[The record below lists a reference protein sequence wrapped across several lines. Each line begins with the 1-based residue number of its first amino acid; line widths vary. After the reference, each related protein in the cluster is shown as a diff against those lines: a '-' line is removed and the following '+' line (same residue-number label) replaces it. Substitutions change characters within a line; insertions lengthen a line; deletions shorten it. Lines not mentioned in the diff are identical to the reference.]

1 MALFLSSYIHQGDDL
16 FSVQSRGKQCAFMS
30 LSALL
35 TAQNIPLIDWSKTT
49 LNNVLIQGDKIYLQ
63 ALDSGFVVLEPG
75 VEFMSVDNLPKVVSV
90 SCCTNM
96 FSYEICESVIDT
108 RNMPAV
114 VHAKTTTTHVN
125 PFDAQNNDT
134 IKPIEAKNI
143 DLPIV
148 VEPIEA
154 QNKSDLPIVVEP
166 IEAKN
171 IDLPIVVEP
180 IEAKTIYLPIVVE
193 PVEAKTIDLPI
204 VVEPVEAKTIYL
216 PIVVEP
222 VEAKTTDL
230 PIVVEPI
237 EAKTIDL
244 PIVVEPIE
252 AQNKS
257 DLPIVVEPIEA
268 QNKSD
273 LPIVVEPIEAQN
285 NIRLPIGVEHN
296 FVVPNEAKNENQ
308 ICFIKYGKELQGL
321 VITNRKIA
329 SHYYDIHTA
338 LLNVFSNYSFAILI
352 LEGYM
357 MALIKQT
364 DFFYLFD
371 SHARDS
377 SGMPDPNG
385 TAVVMKF
392 ANIVGLEQYLY
403 SLSMTLHANSFE
415 IVPVQLNIKHVRKA
429 SEQKSKC
436 VKDRE
441 YVQKKRLL
449 VETEGDKQ
457 ARLKKA
463 SEYKKIKQ
471 SEETDSQQQIRL
483 QKLSESITQ
492 KRSEETDSEQ
502 QIRLKKDSESK
513 KRKRSE
519 ETDTNRQMRLE
530 KERLYKKQ
538 KRARK
543 VSQPQHEINQQDYL
557 NMFDNTNNGGIEE
570 QCWAKANINKFNKS
584 VQYIVRQCTE
594 CQEAWPLKSKP
605 RTPYICSRCSRDK
618 KSPKKFSCENSMIP
632 SSVPHELQNLTQIEE
647 MLIARALPIMRVY
660 IKPGGQRGYSG
671 HCINLPQNV
680 KELAMSLPR
689 YPKDLAV
696 IIVKAKGRENT
707 FRDVT
712 VRKQKVHDALV
723 WLINNNLHY
732 SELLINK
739 DALNSL
745 PENGVPPGLMTVE
758 TDDDIVSDDNGSPDV
773 GPPTDNP
780 SEDIVYN
787 DSTEMSSFLPVGEE
801 QQQEIEAVRNQL
813 SENEP
818 IPWPSVENEPLNEY
832 QISHLAT
839 MAFPTLFPDGKGD
852 PTNQGL
858 LRDVPLQ
865 ERIKHLLKFAEIID
879 GKWVYRFANHP
890 RFSYWAFN
898 MIQRKRILQQSG
910 IFLKQNPG
918 EAHLT
923 IDELRE
929 MAASNNANIF
939 MSKVSRYVGNIAG
952 TNAYWNRVRE
962 ELKAIITSVGAPTLF
977 FTFSSADMHW
987 PELHALFN
995 ADTDN
1000 ELGNSTSEVRRQNV
1014 INNPHL
1020 VDWFFT
1026 QRLESFVNHWLYDTL
1041 GAKWHWLRYEYQGRG
1056 SIHCHGTAK
1065 LNNDPG
1071 LCQLTQTALKGFL
1084 AQKFKDENDCSDTTE
1099 LDQDIEAGQKAAD
1112 TVCQY
1117 VDWLLS
1123 TVNPNPPDEDMWI
1136 RPEVHPC
1143 QRNHDIPEHEKQTD
1157 YVDLLNMV
1165 QRHTRCST
1173 SYCLR
1178 KKSTET
1184 ELKCRFHF
1192 PFDICPKTKLEFEK
1206 IHTSGDNEHY
1216 RAKIVTKRNDSR
1228 LNNHQQLQ
1236 LQGWRANCDIQVVI
1250 DHYACVEY
1258 LTKYAAKGEPR
1269 SPILK
1274 QAFNSIVQNVDSNTD
1289 PRRVIKKVVMKSLG
1303 ERDYAAQETM
1313 HHLLS
1318 LKLHSS
1324 SFKVM
1329 PVSLNG
1335 SRRVRDTAS
1344 IEEGESCTDYSL
1356 LDVYANRE
1364 QYDSSQDIINMNFV
1378 QFATTYKVVNNE
1390 LTKLPENVIPRI
1402 FPTYSPNPKG
1412 PNFGLYCKYQ
1422 LLRYKP
1428 WRTTQN
1434 NAWVDQEPTD
1444 EVLIN
1449 CWHEFLQTAYG
1460 QSNVPDW
1467 FDKLQAVIQSQ
1478 EAEEEPSEEQET
1490 TREEWMILSD
1500 LNTPF
1505 DNSEQTPES
1514 TYDWHL
1520 DRANY
1525 SEQQIQE
1532 MPTWIKTNKDEYTID
1547 EQYDVVDINSFS
1559 EMQKLAYNIVKSH
1572 FDDTSSEKEPL
1583 CLIINGVA
1591 GTGKSYLINAI
1602 RNLLQSKCAVAA
1614 TTGKAAFNIRGV
1626 TVHSLLKLPIGSR
1639 GNKDLTGQS
1648 LCRLQ
1653 ESVDNIGY
1661 IIIDEYSMLGQVT
1674 FGWIDKR
1681 CKQAT
1686 GSNDKVFGGKSL
1698 ILTGDPGQLPP
1709 VADKALYH
1717 ARPSNPVGEQGHQ
1730 AYHMF
1735 DKVVKLTVNQRVQ
1748 GMTSEQVQFRDLLLR
1763 LRKGDSTVDDWKLLL
1778 TRQPSNVTN
1787 LCDFEDSTRL
1797 FYSNEQ
1803 VGNYNHEQL
1812 IKLEHPIAHIN
1823 ARHSSALAK
1832 KISSDD
1838 MSGLEPIVFLAK
1850 GARVMLTMNLW
1861 SSVGLCNGATGTVVD
1876 IIYQNNHQPPDL
1888 PIAVIV
1894 EFENYRGPVFNE
1906 NQPLCIPI
1914 YPITVTSQTEIGFH
1928 ERQQLPLRLAW
1939 ALTIHKSQGLTL
1951 PKAWI
1956 DIGKS
1961 ERTAGV
1967 SYVAISRVKSLA
1979 SCVIEPMTY
1988 ERLTRLKSSANL
2000 QYRLEEENRLDQL
2013 AQATS
2018 SAFRTANY

>member
-1 MALFLSSYIHQGDDL
+1 MDMALFLSADFHQGNEI
-16 FSVQSRGKQCAFMS
+16 FNVHSRGKQCAFMA

-35 TAQNIPLIDWSKTT
+35 TAQNIPLSSWSKVTF
-49 LNNVLIQGDKIYLQ
+49 NNVLIQGDKLYLQ
-63 ALDSGFVVLEPG
+63 ALNTGFIVLDQG
-75 VEFMSVDNLPKVVSV
+75 TDFLSVEHLPKAISV
-90 SCCTNM
+90 SSLCTNM
-96 FSYEICESVIDT
+96 SNDFSYEICQPMISLPHSSVQENIVASPNGDLPT
-108 RNMPAV
+108 V
-114 VHAKTTTTHVN
+114 VE
-125 PFDAQNNDT
+125 PFGVQNNIT
-134 IKPIEAKNI
+134 KVASEAENI
-143 DLPIV
+143 NTDPPIV
-148 VEPIEA
+148 VKPIEA
-154 QNKSDLPIVVEP
+154 QNINTDSPIVV
-166 IEAKN
+166 K
-171 IDLPIVVEP
+171 
-180 IEAKTIYLPIVVE
+180 
-193 PVEAKTIDLPI
+193 
-204 VVEPVEAKTIYL
+204 
-216 PIVVEP
+216 
-222 VEAKTTDL
+222 
-230 PIVVEPI
+230 
-237 EAKTIDL
+237 
-244 PIVVEPIE
+244 PIE
-252 AQNKS
+252 AQNINTDS
-257 DLPIVVEPIEA
+257 PIVVQPIEA
-268 QNKSD
+268 QNINTDS
-273 LPIVVEPIEAQN
+273 PIVVKPIEAQN
-285 NIRLPIGVEHN
+285 INTDSPIVVKPIEAQNINIDSPIAVK
-296 FVVPNEAKNENQ
+296 AKSVNQ
-308 ICFIKYGKELQGL
+308 ICHINYEKELQGV
-321 VITNRKIA
+321 VITDQEIE
-329 SHYYDIHTA
+329 SCYYDIHTA
-338 LLNVFSNYSFAILI
+338 LLNTFANDCSAILI

-357 MALIKQT
+357 MALVKQT
-364 DFFYLFD
+364 DNFYLFD
-371 SHARDS
+371 SHARDL
-377 SGMPDPNG
+377 SGIPDPSG
-385 TAVVMKF
+385 TAVVMAF
-392 ANIVGLEQYLY
+392 TNIIELEQYLY
-403 SLSMTLHANSFE
+403 CLSTKLHANLFE
-415 IVPVQLNIKHVRKA
+415 IVPVQLNMCKNLNQ
-429 SEQKSKC
+429 ETKC

-441 YVQKKRLL
+441 YQRIKRS
-449 VETEGDKQ
+449 VETECDRQTRLEKANNYNKRKRSEATDGQKQ
-457 ARLKKA
+457 IRLEKDRESKKNKCSIETE
-463 SEYKKIKQ
+463 SER
-471 SEETDSQQQIRL
+471 QIRL
-483 QKLSESITQ
+483 QNNK
-492 KRSEETDSEQ
+492 
-502 QIRLKKDSESK
+502 ESK
-513 KRKRSE
+513 KRKHSIETESE
-519 ETDTNRQMRLE
+519 RQMRLQNNKESKRRKRSIETESERQVRLE
-530 KERLYKKQ
+530 KDRKSKKQ
-538 KRARK
+538 KRAK
-543 VSQPQHEINQQDYL
+543 QLSQPHNEILNQQEYL
-557 NMFDNTNNGGIEE
+557 NMFDIANNGGIEE
-570 QCWAKANINKFNKS
+570 QCWANANINKFNKS
-584 VQYIVRQCTE
+584 VQYIVCQCTV

-605 RTPYICSRCSRDK
+605 RSPYVCSRCSRDK

-632 SSVPHELQNLTQIEE
+632 SPVPHELQHLTQIEE

-680 KELAMSLPR
+680 TELATSLPR

-696 IIVKAKGRENT
+696 IIVKVKGRDNT
-707 FRDVT
+707 FKDVT
-712 VRKQKVHDALV
+712 VRKQKVHSALV
-723 WLINNNLHY
+723 WLINNNPHY
-732 SELLINK
+732 SEITINE

-745 PENGVPPGLMTVE
+745 PENGVAPDLMTVE
-758 TDDDIVSDDNGSPDV
+758 TDNDMISDDNCSADV

-787 DSTEMSSFLPVGEE
+787 DSTEMSSFLPVGEQ
-801 QQQEIEAVRNQL
+801 QQQEMEAVRNQL

-818 IPWPSVENEPLNEY
+818 MQWPSVENNPLNEY
-832 QISHLAT
+832 QVSHLAT

-852 PTNQGL
+852 PTNEGL

-929 MAASNNANIF
+929 MATSNNANLF

-987 PELHALFN
+987 PELHALFK
-995 ADTDN
+995 AGTDC
-1000 ELGNSTSEVRRQNV
+1000 EAGNSTSEVRRQNV
-1014 INNPHL
+1014 INNPHV

-1026 QRLESFVNHWLYDTL
+1026 QRLESFIKHWLYDTL
-1041 GAKWHWLRYEYQGRG
+1041 GAKWHWFRYEYQGRG

-1084 AQKFKDENDCSDTTE
+1084 AQKFRDENDCSDTTE
-1099 LDQDIEAGQKAAD
+1099 LDNDIEAGQRAAD

-1136 RPEVHPC
+1136 RPETHPC
-1143 QRNHDIPEHEKQTD
+1143 QRSHSDIPEHEKQSD

-1178 KKSTET
+1178 KKSNET

-1192 PFDICPKTKLEFEK
+1192 PFDHCPQTKLEFEK

-1228 LNNHQQLQ
+1228 LNTHQRLQ

-1269 SPILK
+1269 SPMLK

-1289 PRRVIKKVVMKSLG
+1289 PHRTIKKVVMKSLG

-1335 SRRVRDTAS
+1335 SRRVRDTA
-1344 IEEGESCTDYSL
+1344 EEGESCTDYSL

-1364 QYDSSQDIINMNFV
+1364 QYENSQDIMNMNFV
-1378 QFATTYKVVNNE
+1378 EFATTYKVVNNE

-1434 NAWVDQEPTD
+1434 NAWGDQEATD
-1444 EVLIN
+1444 EILIN
-1449 CWHEFLQTAYG
+1449 SWQDFLQTPYG

-1478 EAEEEPSEEQET
+1478 EPEDEPSEEQER

-1505 DNSEQTPES
+1505 DNSEQTSES
-1514 TYDWHL
+1514 THDWHL
-1520 DRANY
+1520 DRASY
-1525 SEQQIQE
+1525 SEQQIHE
-1532 MPTWIKTNKDEYTID
+1532 MPTWIKTNKEEYSVD
-1547 EQYDVVDINSFS
+1547 EQYDIVDVNSFS
-1559 EMQKLAYNIVKSH
+1559 EMQKLAYDIVKCH
-1572 FDDTSSEKEPL
+1572 FDDTSSNKEPL
-1583 CLIINGVA
+1583 SLIINGVA
-1591 GTGKSYLINAI
+1591 GTGKSYLINAL
-1602 RNLLQSKCAVAA
+1602 RNLLQSKCAVTA
-1614 TTGKAAFNIRGV
+1614 TTGKAAYNIRGV
-1626 TVHSLLKLPIGSR
+1626 TVQSLQKLPVGSR
-1639 GNKDLTGQS
+1639 GNKELTGQS

-1653 ESVDNIGY
+1653 DSHNDIDY

-1686 GSNDKVFGGKSL
+1686 GCNDRVFGGKSL

-1709 VADKALYH
+1709 VADKPLYH
-1717 ARPSNPVGEQGHQ
+1717 AKPSNAIGEQGYQ
-1730 AYHMF
+1730 AYHLF

-1748 GMTSEQVQFRDLLLR
+1748 GMTSEQIQFRDLLLR
-1763 LRKGDSTVDDWKLLL
+1763 LRKGESTVEDWKLLL

-1787 LCDFEDSTRL
+1787 LCDFEDATRL

-1803 VGNYNHEQL
+1803 VANYNHEQL
-1812 IKLEHPIAHIN
+1812 TKLEHPIAHIN

-1838 MSGLEPIVFLAK
+1838 MSGLEPVVFLAK

-1861 SSVGLCNGATGTVVD
+1861 ASVGLCNGATGTVVD

-1914 YPITVTSQTEIGFH
+1914 CPITVTSQTEIGFH

-1967 SYVAISRVKSLA
+1967 SYVAISRVKTLA

-1988 ERLTRLKSSANL
+1988 ERLTSLKSSANL
-2000 QYRLEEENRLDQL
+2000 QYRLEEENRLDHL
-2013 AQATS
+2013 AQTTKS
-2018 SAFRTANY
+2018 SALR

>member
-1 MALFLSSYIHQGDDL
+1 M
-16 FSVQSRGKQCAFMS
+16 
-30 LSALL
+30 
-35 TAQNIPLIDWSKTT
+35 TP
-49 LNNVLIQGDKIYLQ
+49 
-63 ALDSGFVVLEPG
+63 
-75 VEFMSVDNLPKVVSV
+75 
-90 SCCTNM
+90 SC
-96 FSYEICESVIDT
+96 
-108 RNMPAV
+108 
-114 VHAKTTTTHVN
+114 
-125 PFDAQNNDT
+125 
-134 IKPIEAKNI
+134 
-143 DLPIV
+143 
-148 VEPIEA
+148 
-154 QNKSDLPIVVEP
+154 
-166 IEAKN
+166 
-171 IDLPIVVEP
+171 
-180 IEAKTIYLPIVVE
+180 
-193 PVEAKTIDLPI
+193 
-204 VVEPVEAKTIYL
+204 
-216 PIVVEP
+216 
-222 VEAKTTDL
+222 
-230 PIVVEPI
+230 
-237 EAKTIDL
+237 
-244 PIVVEPIE
+244 
-252 AQNKS
+252 
-257 DLPIVVEPIEA
+257 
-268 QNKSD
+268 
-273 LPIVVEPIEAQN
+273 
-285 NIRLPIGVEHN
+285 
-296 FVVPNEAKNENQ
+296 
-308 ICFIKYGKELQGL
+308 
-321 VITNRKIA
+321 
-329 SHYYDIHTA
+329 
-338 LLNVFSNYSFAILI
+338 
-352 LEGYM
+352 
-357 MALIKQT
+357 
-364 DFFYLFD
+364 
-371 SHARDS
+371 
-377 SGMPDPNG
+377 
-385 TAVVMKF
+385 
-392 ANIVGLEQYLY
+392 
-403 SLSMTLHANSFE
+403 
-415 IVPVQLNIKHVRKA
+415 
-429 SEQKSKC
+429 
-436 VKDRE
+436 
-441 YVQKKRLL
+441 
-449 VETEGDKQ
+449 
-457 ARLKKA
+457 
-463 SEYKKIKQ
+463 
-471 SEETDSQQQIRL
+471 
-483 QKLSESITQ
+483 
-492 KRSEETDSEQ
+492 
-502 QIRLKKDSESK
+502 
-513 KRKRSE
+513 
-519 ETDTNRQMRLE
+519 
-530 KERLYKKQ
+530 
-538 KRARK
+538 
-543 VSQPQHEINQQDYL
+543 
-557 NMFDNTNNGGIEE
+557 
-570 QCWAKANINKFNKS
+570 
-584 VQYIVRQCTE
+584 
-594 CQEAWPLKSKP
+594 
-605 RTPYICSRCSRDK
+605 
-618 KSPKKFSCENSMIP
+618 
-632 SSVPHELQNLTQIEE
+632 VPHELQNLTQIEE

-712 VRKQKVHDALV
+712 VRKQKVHNALV
-723 WLINNNLHY
+723 WLINNNPHY
-732 SELLINK
+732 SELLINE

-758 TDDDIVSDDNGSPDV
+758 TDDDIVSDDNCSPDV

-787 DSTEMSSFLPVGEE
+787 DSTEMSSFLPVGEQ

-818 IPWPSVENEPLNEY
+818 MPWPSAENEPLNEY
-832 QISHLAT
+832 QVSHLAT

-929 MAASNNANIF
+929 LAASNNASVF

-962 ELKAIITSVGAPTLF
+962 ELKAIISSVGAPTLF

-987 PELHALFN
+987 PELHALFK

-1000 ELGNSTSEVRRQNV
+1000 EFGNSAS
-1014 INNPHL
+1014 
-1020 VDWFFT
+1020 D
-1026 QRLESFVNHWLYDTL
+1026 LYDTL
-1041 GAKWHWLRYEYQGRG
+1041 GAKWHWFRYEYQGRG

-1143 QRNHDIPEHEKQTD
+1143 QRSSDIPEHEKQTD

-1178 KKSTET
+1178 KKSNET

-1344 IEEGESCTDYSL
+1344 IDEGESCTDYSL

-1364 QYDSSQDIINMNFV
+1364 QY
-1378 QFATTYKVVNNE
+1378 
-1390 LTKLPENVIPRI
+1390 
-1402 FPTYSPNPKG
+1402 
-1412 PNFGLYCKYQ
+1412 
-1422 LLRYKP
+1422 KP

-1434 NAWVDQEPTD
+1434 NAWGDQEPTD

-1467 FDKLQAVIQSQ
+1467 FDKLQTVIQSQ
-1478 EAEEEPSEEQET
+1478 ESEDEPSEEQET

-1505 DNSEQTPES
+1505 ENSQQTPES
-1514 TYDWHL
+1514 TYDWHR

-1532 MPTWIKTNKDEYTID
+1532 MPTWIKTNKEEYTID
-1547 EQYDVVDINSFS
+1547 QQYDVVDINSFS
-1559 EMQKLAYNIVKSH
+1559 EMQKLAYDIVKSH
-1572 FDDTSSEKEPL
+1572 FDDVSSEKEPL

-1614 TTGKAAFNIRGV
+1614 TTGKAAYNIRGV
-1626 TVHSLLKLPIGSR
+1626 TVHSLLKLPIGAR

-1653 ESVDNIGY
+1653 ESVNNIGY

-1709 VADKALYH
+1709 VADKPLYH
-1717 ARPSNPVGEQGHQ
+1717 ARPSNAVGEQGHQ

-1735 DKVVKLTVNQRVQ
+1735 DRVVKLTVNQRVQ

-1763 LRKGDSTVDDWKLLL
+1763 LRK
-1778 TRQPSNVTN
+1778 
-1787 LCDFEDSTRL
+1787 DSTRL
-1797 FYSNEQ
+1797 FYSNER
-1803 VGNYNHEQL
+1803 VANYNHEQL
-1812 IKLEHPIAHIN
+1812 MKLEHPIAHVN

-1838 MSGLEPIVFLAK
+1838 MSGLEPVVFLAK
-1850 GARVMLTMNLW
+1850 CARVMLTMNLW

-1906 NQPLCIPI
+1906 SRPLCIPI

-1988 ERLTRLKSSANL
+1988 ERLTSLKSSANL

-2013 AQATS
+2013 AQTTS
-2018 SAFRTANY
+2018 NAFRSTDY

>member
-1 MALFLSSYIHQGDDL
+1 MALFLCATMHQGDER
-16 FSVQSRGKQCAFMS
+16 FSVQTRGKQCAFMS
-30 LSALL
+30 LAAVI
-35 TAQNIPLIDWSKTT
+35 TAQNNPLIDWSTT
-49 LNNVLIQGDKIYLQ
+49 MLDNVLSQGDQMYLK
-63 ALDSGFVVLEPG
+63 ALNKGLIVLEQG
-75 VEFMSVDNLPKVVSV
+75 VEFLSIDNLPKVVSV
-90 SCCTNM
+90 SGCSTM
-96 FSYEICESVIDT
+96 FSYDIIDT
-108 RNMPAV
+108 VNLQPVRLPV
-114 VHAKTTTTHVN
+114 VV
-125 PFDAQNNDT
+125 AQNNNDLS
-134 IKPIEAKNI
+134 IEAQNNNDLPIEAQNNNDVPI
-143 DLPIV
+143 EVQNNSDLSIVAQNNSDLPIVAQNNNDLPIVAQNNNDLPIEAQNNNDLPIV
-148 VEPIEA
+148 VEPSEA
-154 QNKSDLPIVVEP
+154 RNNDNLPVP
-166 IEAKN
+166 IE
-171 IDLPIVVEP
+171 P
-180 IEAKTIYLPIVVE
+180 
-193 PVEAKTIDLPI
+193 
-204 VVEPVEAKTIYL
+204 
-216 PIVVEP
+216 
-222 VEAKTTDL
+222 
-230 PIVVEPI
+230 
-237 EAKTIDL
+237 
-244 PIVVEPIE
+244 
-252 AQNKS
+252 NK
-257 DLPIVVEPIEA
+257 E
-268 QNKSD
+268 
-273 LPIVVEPIEAQN
+273 
-285 NIRLPIGVEHN
+285 
-296 FVVPNEAKNENQ
+296 KNENQ
-308 ICFIKYGKELQGL
+308 ILYIKYGDECQGL
-321 VITNRKIA
+321 VIMEGEIE
-329 SHYYDIHTA
+329 SHYYNIHTA
-338 LLNVFSNYSFAILI
+338 LLNAFFNDSYAILI

-364 DFFYLFD
+364 EFFYLID
-371 SHARDS
+371 SHARDLN
-377 SGMPDPNG
+377 GMPNPNG

-392 ANIVGLEQYLY
+392 ANILELEQYLY
-403 SLSMTLHANSFE
+403 CLAVALNTNLFE
-415 IVPVQLNIKHVRKA
+415 IVPLHLHKCGAQQKA
-429 SEQKSKC
+429 KC
-436 VKDRE
+436 AKDQD
-441 YVQKKRLL
+441 YQKKRRS
-449 VETEGDKQ
+449 VENELDKQ
-457 ARLKKA
+457 LRLKNA
-463 SEYKKIKQ
+463 NVYKKRQQLNEI
-471 SEETDSQQQIRL
+471 DSDRQIRL
-483 QKLSESITQ
+483 HKVSESMKRKRSEESDNERQIRLEKDRVSKKSKRSEQTDNERQ
-492 KRSEETDSEQ
+492 IRLEKDNLSKKSKRSEETDSER
-502 QIRLKKDSESK
+502 QIRLEKDSLSK
-513 KRKRSE
+513 KSKRSE
-519 ETDTNRQMRLE
+519 ETDSERQIRLEKDRVSKKSKRSDETESQRQLRLE
-530 KERLYKKQ
+530 KESYDKKQ
-538 KRARK
+538 KRAK
-543 VSQPQHEINQQDYL
+543 EVSQSQHEINQQHYL
-557 NMFDNTNNGGIEE
+557 NMFDNTNNGVIEE
-570 QCWAKANINKFNKS
+570 QCWAKTNINKFHKS
-584 VQYIVRQCTE
+584 VKYIVSQCTV

-605 RTPYICSRCSRDK
+605 RTPYVCSRCCRDK
-618 KSPKKFSCENSMIP
+618 KSPKKFSSENSMIP
-632 SSVPHELQNLTQIEE
+632 SKVPHELQNLTQTEE

-680 KELAMSLPR
+680 TELATSLPR

-696 IIVKAKGRENT
+696 IIVKVKGRDNT
-707 FRDVT
+707 FKDVT
-712 VRKQKVHDALV
+712 VRKQKVHNALV
-723 WLINNNLHY
+723 WLKNNNPHY
-732 SELLINK
+732 SELIINE
-739 DALNSL
+739 DALNIL
-745 PENGVPPGLMTVE
+745 PENGVPSELMTVE
-758 TDDDIVSDDNGSPDV
+758 ADDDIISDDDCSPDT

-780 SEDIVYN
+780 SDDIVYN
-787 DSTEMSSFLPVGEE
+787 AATEMSSFLPVGEQ
-801 QQQEIEAVRNQL
+801 QQQEINAVRNQL

-818 IPWPSVENEPLNEY
+818 MQWPSVDNEPLNEY

-839 MAFPTLFPDGKGD
+839 MAFPTLFPDGQGD

-890 RFSYWAFN
+890 RFFYWAFN

-929 MAASNNANIF
+929 MAASNNANLF

-952 TNAYWNRVRE
+952 TSSYWNRVRE
-962 ELKAIITSVGAPTLF
+962 DLKAIITNVGAPTLF

-987 PELHALFN
+987 PELHDLFK
-995 ADTDN
+995 TDPDC
-1000 ELGNSTSEVRRQNV
+1000 ETCNSTSDVRRQNV
-1014 INNPHL
+1014 ISNPHL

-1026 QRLESFVNHWLYDTL
+1026 QRLESFIKHWLYESL
-1041 GAKWHWLRYEYQGRG
+1041 GAKWHWFRYEYQGRG

-1084 AQKFKDENDCSDTTE
+1084 ARKYKDENDCSDTTE
-1099 LDQDIEAGQKAAD
+1099 LDEDVEAGQRAAE

-1123 TVNPNPPDEDMWI
+1123 TVNPNSPDEDIWI
-1136 RPEVHPC
+1136 RPQAHPC
-1143 QRNHDIPEHEKQTD
+1143 QRRHNDIPEHEKQSD
-1157 YVDLLNMV
+1157 YIDLLNMV

-1178 KKSTET
+1178 KKSNET

-1192 PFDICPKTKLEFEK
+1192 PFDHCLQTKLEFEK
-1206 IHTSGDNEHY
+1206 IHTSGEEHY

-1228 LNNHQQLQ
+1228 LNNHQKLQ

-1269 SPILK
+1269 SPMLT
-1274 QAFNSIVQNVDSNTD
+1274 QAFNSIVQNLDSNTD
-1289 PRRVIKKVVMKSLG
+1289 PRRAIKKVVMKSLG

-1335 SRRVRDTAS
+1335 SRRVRDTT
-1344 IEEGESCTDYSL
+1344 EEGESCTDYSL

-1364 QYDSSQDIINMNFV
+1364 QYKSSQNVMNMNFV
-1378 QFATTYKVVNNE
+1378 GFATTYKVSNNE

-1428 WRTTQN
+1428 WKTTQN
-1434 NAWVDQEPTD
+1434 NAWGDQEATD
-1444 EVLIN
+1444 EILIN
-1449 CWHEFLQTAYG
+1449 SWQEFLQTPYG
-1460 QSNVPDW
+1460 QSNVPHW

-1478 EAEEEPSEEQET
+1478 EPENELSQEQER
-1490 TREEWMILSD
+1490 TREEWMVISD
-1500 LNTPF
+1500 LHTPF
-1505 DNSEQTPES
+1505 DNSLGQTPE
-1514 TYDWHL
+1514 TMQNWHL
-1520 DRANY
+1520 DSANY

-1532 MPTWIKTNKDEYTID
+1532 MPTWIKKNKEEYTID
-1547 EQYDVVDINSFS
+1547 EQYEVVDINSFS
-1559 EMQKLAYNIVKSH
+1559 EMQKLAYDIVKSH
-1572 FDDTSSEKEPL
+1572 FDDTSSDRESL

-1602 RNLLQSKCAVAA
+1602 RNLLQSRCAVTA
-1614 TTGKAAFNIRGV
+1614 TTGKAAYNIRGV
-1626 TVHSLLKLPIGSR
+1626 TIHSLLKLPIGSR

-1653 ESVDNIGY
+1653 ESLNNINC

-1674 FGWIDKR
+1674 FGWMDKR

-1686 GSNDKVFGGKSL
+1686 GYNDKAFGGKSL

-1709 VADKALYH
+1709 VADKPLYH
-1717 ARPSNPVGEQGHQ
+1717 AKPSNAVGEQGFQ

-1748 GMTSEQVQFRDLLLR
+1748 GMTPEQVQFRDLLLR
-1763 LRKGDSTVDDWKLLL
+1763 LRKGESTVDDWELLL

-1787 LCDFEDSTRL
+1787 LYEFEDSTRL

-1812 IKLEHPIAHIN
+1812 TKLGLPIAHIN
-1823 ARHSSALAK
+1823 ALHSSAVAK

-1838 MSGLEPIVFLAK
+1838 MSGLEPVVFLAK

-1861 SSVGLCNGATGTVVD
+1861 SCVGLCNGATGTVVD
-1876 IIYQNNHQPPDL
+1876 IIYQNNYQPPDL
-1888 PIAVIV
+1888 PIAVMV
-1894 EFENYRGPVFNE
+1894 EFENYRGPAFIE
-1906 NQPLCIPI
+1906 SKPLCIPI
-1914 YPITVTSQTEIGFH
+1914 CPITVSSQTEIGIH

-1951 PKAWI
+1951 AKAWI

-1988 ERLTRLKSSANL
+1988 ERLSSLKSSANL

-2013 AQATS
+2013 AQATT
-2018 SAFRTANY
+2018 SAFRTENY